1 MWFIDILFHAVALDI
16 GWFIDMIIGNLL
28 WVFLFTALA
37 FYFVGGDLKK
47 VIYSTIVITLV
58 LFAWTDFG
66 VILGFPIFV
75 GSFLLL
81 NYLVKLGS
89 LSYAS
94 SHPALK
100 NRLIFVNNIMAYV
113 AFLVYLVFFAGAS

>member
-16 GWFIDMIIGNLL
+16 GWFIDMIVGNLL

-37 FYFVGGDLKK
+37 FYFVGGDFKK

-58 LFAWTDFG
+58 MFAWTDFG
-66 VILGFPIFV
+66 TVLGFPIFV
-75 GSFLLL
+75 GSFLLI

-89 LSYAS
+89 LAYAS
-94 SHPALK
+94 SHPKLK
-100 NRLIFVNNIMAYV
+100 GKLIWVNNIMAWL
-113 AFLVYLVFFAGAS
+113 AFLVYLVFFAAVS